1 MAATSVTACLA
12 VNLGS
17 SMGTGVIMVPRP
29 TCRNAASRGLQVG
42 SASNVRASRS
52 VPLALAGLLIVCL
65 WWGATFV
72 VVKDAVERMPVMDF
86 LALRFLIAAAA
97 MVAIRPRVVPE
108 ITGSLGSWRTGLA
121 AHGTLL
127 GLALGLGYVG
137 QTFGLQHTSATI
149 SGFITGMFV
158 VFTPLIAGVLLRRPV
173 GASAWVGVLL
183 ATTGLALISLHG
195 LSIGLGE
202 GLTLLCA
209 ALFGLH
215 IVGLGEWSSHYD
227 SYVLAVIQLAT
238 VGVLCAIAA
247 APDGLTPPPDRAAW
261 SAVLIT
267 ALFATAFAFVVQ
279 TWAQTVL
286 SPTRTAVVMTMEP
299 VFAGLFGVLVGGDN
313 LTARIV
319 VGGTLVV
326 AAMYLVELG
335 PRHSADARV
344 GRLEA

>member
-1 MAATSVTACLA
+1 MAATSATACLEMD
-12 VNLGS
+12 LGS
-17 SMGTGVIMVPRP
+17 SMGTAVIIVATSHLPQRD
-29 TCRNAASRGLQVG
+29 RSRLQVG

-52 VPLALAGLLIVCL
+52 VPLALAGLLIVCM

-86 LALRFLIAAAA
+86 LAVRFLIAAAV
-97 MVAIRPRVVPE
+97 MVAIRPRVMPA
-108 ITGSLGSWRTGLA
+108 ISRSLGSWRTGLS

-158 VFTPLIAGVLLRRPV
+158 VFTPLIAAVLLRRPV
-173 GASAWVGVLL
+173 GTSAWVGVLL
-183 ATTGLALISLHG
+183 ATTGLAVISLHG
-195 LSIGLGE
+195 FSIGLGE

-209 ALFGLH
+209 ALFALH
-215 IVGLGEWSSHYD
+215 IVGLGEWSPRYD
-227 SYVLAVIQLAT
+227 SYALAVVQLTT

-247 APDGLTPPPDRAAW
+247 APGGLTAPPDRAAW
-261 SAVLIT
+261 GAVLIT

-319 VGGTLVV
+319 LGGTLVV
-326 AAMYLVELG
+326 AAMYIVELG
-335 PRHSADARV
+335 PRHSVDARV
-344 GRLEA
+344 GRLET

>member
-1 MAATSVTACLA
+1 
-12 VNLGS
+12 
-17 SMGTGVIMVPRP
+17 
-29 TCRNAASRGLQVG
+29 
-42 SASNVRASRS
+42 
-52 VPLALAGLLIVCL
+52 
-65 WWGATFV
+65 
-72 VVKDAVERMPVMDF
+72 
-86 LALRFLIAAAA
+86 

-158 VFTPLIAGVLLRRPV
+158 VFTPLIAGILLRRPV

-195 LSIGLGE
+195 VSIGLGE

-215 IVGLGEWSSHYD
+215 IVGLGEWSFRYD

-299 VFAGLFGVLVGGDN
+299 VFAGLFGVLVGGDS

-344 GRLEA
+344 GRLET